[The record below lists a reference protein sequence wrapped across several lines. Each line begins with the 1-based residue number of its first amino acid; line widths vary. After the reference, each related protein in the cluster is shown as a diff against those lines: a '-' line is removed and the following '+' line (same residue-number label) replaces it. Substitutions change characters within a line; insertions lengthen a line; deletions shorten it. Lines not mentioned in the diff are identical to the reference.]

1 MSYLR
6 RAERALDALDARG
19 LRRTIRERGD
29 GVLDFTSN
37 DYLGLSRDDRVIA
50 ALHGARRAGAG
61 GARLL
66 AGAHPEHRALEETL
80 ATLVRRE
87 AALLFSSG
95 YLAALGA
102 AGALAACADAAY
114 SDALNHASL
123 IDGLRATKL
132 PRTIYP
138 HLALPRARASGALVV
153 TETLFGM
160 DGDAA
165 DVAALAASLAG
176 DDLVLLDEAHAIG
189 TLGASGGGL
198 AAGLDD
204 PRIVI
209 LGTLSKALGALGGF
223 VAGPRTAI
231 ELLRNTART
240 FLFDTALPP
249 AVAAA
254 ANAAVAIVVSEDGRR
269 LRERLASN
277 AHRLR
282 EALARLDLPVA
293 GMGPVLPIVV
303 GDALEA
309 LEISAA
315 LEKRGLR
322 VPAIRPPTV
331 PAGTAR
337 LRISVRADH
346 SEAEID
352 GLSEALASVLPRRP
366 ALL

>member
-6 RAERALDALDARG
+6 RAERALEELEARG
-19 LRRTIRERGD
+19 LRRTIREG
-29 GVLDFTSN
+29 GEEADFSSN
-37 DYLGLSRDDRVIA
+37 DYLGLSRHDSVVD
-50 ALHGARRAGAG
+50 ALRSARRAGSG

-66 AGAHPEHRALEETL
+66 AGAHPEHRALEEAL
-80 ATLVRRE
+80 AGLVRRE
-87 AALLFSSG
+87 AVLLFSSG
-95 YLAALGA
+95 YLAALGSI
-102 AGALAACADAAY
+102 GALATCADAAY

-132 PRTIYP
+132 ARTIYP
-138 HLALPRARASGALVV
+138 HLALPERRTPGALVV

-165 DVAALAASLAG
+165 DVDALAASLGSG
-176 DDLVLLDEAHAIG
+176 DIALLDEAHAIG
-189 TLGASGGGL
+189 TLGPSGGGL

-204 PRIVI
+204 ARVVIV
-209 LGTLSKALGALGGF
+209 GTLSKALGALGGF

-254 ANAAVAIVVSEDGRR
+254 AHAAVAIVTSSEGGR
-269 LRERLASN
+269 LRERLASH
-277 AHRLR
+277 AQRMRDALAR
-282 EALARLDLPVA
+282 TGRPAAGLGPVIPVVIGDSREAVGISEALAA
-293 GMGPVLPIVV
+293 
-303 GDALEA
+303 
-309 LEISAA
+309 
-315 LEKRGLR
+315 RGLR

-337 LRISVRADH
+337 LRISLRADH
-346 SEAEID
+346 SDAD
-352 GLSEALASVLPRRP
+352 VDALADALTAVLSRRP